1 MPDEIQPEPGDA
13 QAVQEITERLND
25 ITKRANRAKRR
36 FIIRMSVASVCV
48 LLGMSAVRNLVNFPS
63 PLYYLLL
70 KCLLAGEFV
79 ALALLLIV
87 WVHEAP
93 KFNAEEIAHLSGV
106 QAIPSLFAALQTPIL
121 LQQHRAI
128 RDALVLLLPQMKASD
143 AHLLTPLAKQMI
155 KTWLTNTIEEHP
167 LHRRPAVLCI
177 ATLKALEQ
185 VGDSSAIHIVGR
197 VGLIT
202 PRTPELAQLKQA
214 AVECLPM
221 IVANCGEVEAA
232 RTLLRASHAQDARP
246 DTLLRPASH
255 AAQTNPAELLRGSEP
270 PEGEGERGEGAGR

>member
-1 MPDEIQPEPGDA
+1 MPDEIQPEPDA
-13 QAVQEITERLND
+13 QAVQEITRRLND

-48 LLGMSAVRNLVNFPS
+48 LLGMSAVRDLVNFPS

-128 RDALVLLLPQMKASD
+128 QDALVLLLPQMKASD

-155 KTWLTNTIEEHP
+155 KTWLTNTIQEHP
-167 LHRRPAVLCI
+167 LHRRPVALCI

-185 VGDSSAIHIVGR
+185 VGGSSEIHIVGR
-197 VGLIT
+197 VGLIN

-221 IVANCGEVEAA
+221 IVAHCEDIETA

-255 AAQTNPAELLRGSEP
+255 SPETNPAELLRGSEP
-270 PEGEGERGEGAGR
+270 PETQE